1 VLRPTGK
8 TLRMRI
14 DPQFRCAI
22 YAAFAVLFV
31 TGGVW
36 LVADALKESEEF
48 WQQMAANLL
57 MVHGGAT
64 MVTLMLLGA
73 LVPLHLRRAWRARK
87 NRMTGTVMATFNMVL
102 IVTAFGLYY
111 SGSDVVRPWIS
122 RVHYGLGL
130 ALPVLFLIHV
140 VSGRRATAEAGLASR
155 PQPSPAERAGPS

>member
-1 VLRPTGK
+1 VPRPTGK
-8 TLRMRI
+8 TLMRI
-14 DPQFRCAI
+14 DPQFRRAI

-36 LVADALKESEEF
+36 LIADALKESKEF

-57 MVHGGAT
+57 MVHGGAA

-73 LVPLHLRRAWRARK
+73 LIPLHLRRAWRARK
-87 NRMTGTVMATFNMVL
+87 NRVTGTVMATFNIVL

-111 SGSDVVRPWIS
+111 SGSDVVRLWTS

-130 ALPVLFLIHV
+130 MLPVLFLIHV

-155 PQPSPAERAGPS
+155 QQASPAERAGPS